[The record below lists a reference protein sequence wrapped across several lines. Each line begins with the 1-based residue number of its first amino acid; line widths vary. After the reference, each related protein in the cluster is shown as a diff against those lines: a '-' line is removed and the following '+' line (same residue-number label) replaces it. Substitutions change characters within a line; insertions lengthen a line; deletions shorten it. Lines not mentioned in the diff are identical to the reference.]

1 VNELLFIGDIGL
13 DIYPDQTLPGGC
25 SLNAATRAKLYCDKH
40 KLNLKI
46 TLAGPSSNSNSN
58 TIIDDYLQ
66 NFDISILLFKREGA
80 WPTQI
85 IENLPNGEKSFIQ
98 YEEGVFKNFFL
109 TTSEKYFLNN
119 FSGHVVMPVF
129 DQGLSFNQTVIDNLH
144 KAKIF
149 LDFFDLTDFNRN
161 INDIQYM
168 LKKSHGAFFGLNES
182 DQILINE
189 IKQFSQSTGKPC
201 LVTLGKDGAVYF
213 DDKEYSVD
221 AKKVN
226 VIDTTGAGDTF
237 IATFMS
243 AKISGENTVDA
254 LKYARDH
261 SAEVV
266 AQKGCLITP

>member
-1 VNELLFIGDIGL
+1 MNELLFIGDIGL

-25 SLNAATRAKLYCDKH
+25 SLNAATRAKFYCDMYN
-40 KLNLKI
+40 LNLKI
-46 TLAGPSSNSNSN
+46 TLAGPSSISKS
-58 TIIDDYLQ
+58 IIDDYLQ
-66 NFDISILLFKREGA
+66 SMDISKLLFKREGS

-85 IENLPNGEKSFIQ
+85 IENLPNGEKSFIK
-98 YEEGVFKNFFL
+98 YEEGVFKDFFL
-109 TTSEKYFLNN
+109 TTSEKCFLNN

-129 DQGLSFNQTVIDNLH
+129 AQALSFNHSVIDNLH

-161 INDIQYM
+161 INDIKSM
-168 LKKSHGAFFGLNES
+168 LNQSHGAFFGLNKS
-182 DQILINE
+182 DKTLINE

-243 AKISGENTVDA
+243 AKISGENTEDA

-266 AQKGCLITP
+266 AQKGCLITL